1 MLDEADKMLSSAGI
15 AEQLAEIR
23 QVLLG
28 ASKQPSSPPLFQCML
43 VSATMPS
50 SVSKLA
56 SAWLGEGFASVKSG
70 GGEKDNDDDLSLARV
85 QNTSSSPSSSSSSL
99 VTQVVTVCA
108 DHKKPAKLLK
118 HLARAKEAAVSAG
131 ERHAPRVLVFA
142 NRIKTVRF
150 VADFLR
156 AQERKQ
162 RQAEDKKVNDKKGT
176 KKGSSS
182 SSSSSSASKIETLH
196 GDRTQPER
204 DAALASFRAGKA
216 TVLVATDVAA
226 RGLDVTGLRHVVNYD
241 FPSNLESYEHRVGRA
256 GRDGKEGFVASF
268 FCRQMAPLARS
279 VVDFLQKSGQGVDPN
294 LVRLAESYEVA
305 MGRSGGGGSGG
316 SGREVEEEEGDEK
329 ERRSKAAKVAAAE
342 SKGGGGGKRKR
353 KVREDKVDHD
363 DEGDDDDDG
372 NDDELLAG
380 DASDDDDDEESA
392 APVLGLYEKASGVG
406 AKKPA
411 TKTTTAAASI
421 SNSNK
426 RQKRK
431 AVPGRLREKLRR
443 EKEKRRGGV

>member
-162 RQAEDKKVNDKKGT
+162 QQAEEKKINGKKGK
-176 KKGSSS
+176 KKGGS

-196 GDRTQPER
+196 GDRSQPER

-226 RGLDVTGLRHVVNYD
+226 RGLDVSGLRHVVNYD

-256 GRDGKEGFVASF
+256 GRDGKGGFVASF
-268 FCRQMAPLARS
+268 FGRQMAPLAGS
-279 VVDFLQKSGQGVDPN
+279 VVGFLQKSGQGVDPN
-294 LVRLAESYEVA
+294 LARLAESYEVA

-316 SGREVEEEEGDEK
+316 REVEEEKGEGEK

-342 SKGGGGGKRKR
+342 SKGGGGGGKKRKR
-353 KVREDKVDHD
+353 KAREDKVDY
-363 DEGDDDDDG
+363 EDDDG
-372 NDDELLAG
+372 EDDEELLAG
-380 DASDDDDDEESA
+380 DASDDDDDEERA
-392 APVLGLYEKASGVG
+392 APVLPLYKKASGVG
-406 AKKPA
+406 AKTPA
-411 TKTTTAAASI
+411 SKTAAATA

-443 EKEKRRGGV
+443 EKEKKRCGG

>member
-1 MLDEADKMLSSAGI
+1 M
-15 AEQLAEIR
+15 
-23 QVLLG
+23 
-28 ASKQPSSPPLFQCML
+28 
-43 VSATMPS
+43 
-50 SVSKLA
+50 
-56 SAWLGEGFASVKSG
+56 
-70 GGEKDNDDDLSLARV
+70 
-85 QNTSSSPSSSSSSL
+85 
-99 VTQVVTVCA
+99 
-108 DHKKPAKLLK
+108 
-118 HLARAKEAAVSAG
+118 
-131 ERHAPRVLVFA
+131 
-142 NRIKTVRF
+142 
-150 VADFLR
+150 
-156 AQERKQ
+156 
-162 RQAEDKKVNDKKGT
+162 
-176 KKGSSS
+176 
-182 SSSSSSASKIETLH
+182 
-196 GDRTQPER
+196 
-204 DAALASFRAGKA
+204 
-216 TVLVATDVAA
+216 VATDVAA
-226 RGLDVTGLRHVVNYD
+226 RGLDVSGLRHVVNYD

-256 GRDGKEGFVASF
+256 GRDGKGSFVAGF

-363 DEGDDDDDG
+363 DEGDDDDDDA